1 MSDYLK
7 ISKNGPI
14 LEIVLDRP
22 KANAIDSHLSVEMGQ
37 VFADFRDD
45 PELRVAILTGAGD
58 KFFSGGWDLKA
69 AAKGEEYF
77 GYYGEGGFGGFAE
90 LKGLLKPV
98 ICAVNGL
105 AVGAGFEM
113 LLRADFI
120 IAAEHACFMLPE
132 VRIGIAPDIAA
143 ILLPKLLPRQK
154 ALEILMTGRQFS
166 AQELASL
173 GLVNEVVPAEQL
185 MLRARMLAQELLLAA
200 PLSLAAVKETIH
212 RTQDLTFE
220 ESCAALRSQTWPAF
234 MKMLASQDA
243 KEGAKAF
250 IEKRKP
256 NWKGATEDIGG

>member
-1 MSDYLK
+1 MSDFLK
-7 ISKNGPI
+7 VSRNGAI

-45 PELRVAILTGAGD
+45 PDQRVAILTGAGD

-69 AAKGEEYF
+69 AAKDEEYF

-113 LLRADFI
+113 LLRADFV
-120 IAAEHACFMLPE
+120 IAAEHARFMLPE

-166 AQELASL
+166 AHELASL
-173 GLVNEVVPAEQL
+173 GLVNEVVSAEQL
-185 MLRARMLAQELLLAA
+185 MARSRAFARELLCAA
-200 PLSLAAVKETIH
+200 PLSLEAVKETLN
-212 RTQDLTFE
+212 RTQELSFE

-234 MKMLASQDA
+234 MKMLASDDS

-250 IEKRKP
+250 VEKRKP
-256 NWKGATEDIGG
+256 NWKGQSSR